1 MDTMIGYDWPGNV
14 RELENTI
21 QRYMNLNTLDFF
33 YAKSTP
39 AQVLQAPGQTEVSPA
54 LPLREVMD
62 KYEKEYISSLLQQNQ
77 WNRTKVARIL
87 GVERKTLYLKMKGLG
102 ISV

>member
-21 QRYMNLNTLDFF
+21 QRYMNLHTLDFF

-39 AQVLQAPGQTEVSPA
+39 AQVLQVPGQTDVITG
-54 LPLREVMD
+54 LPLRTAMD
-62 KYEKEYISSLLQQNQ
+62 RYEKEYISSLLQQNQ
-77 WNRTKVARIL
+77 WNRTKVAQIL
-87 GVERKTLYLKMKGLG
+87 GIERKTLYLKMKSLQ
-102 ISV
+102 IS